1 MKRFYKILSYI
12 AMLGVIFACS
22 NTRFVLDH
30 GSTRHDV
37 YFIDYEITKLEN
49 DNIEVFTL
57 LRKMN
62 KAIITY
68 RDTIES
74 DDYKMKLAELYQKAL
89 DKLNEDLKY
98 E

>member
-1 MKRFYKILSYI
+1 MKKLI
-12 AMLGVIFACS
+12 AIIGIIIITACGATQVVI
-22 NTRFVLDH
+22 DH

-57 LRKMN
+57 LRKLN
-62 KAIITY
+62 KTIVTY
-68 RDTIES
+68 RDTIET
-74 DDYKMKLAELYQKAL
+74 DEYREKLGELYQKAL
-89 DKLNEDLKY
+89 DKLNEDLKD